1 MDMREIQVFR
11 AVMRAGTTSKAAHLL
26 GVSQPAVSQAI
37 RRLEEASELRL
48 FERVRGRLV
57 PTQEA
62 SALIEEVDR
71 CFSGFEMIEHRI
83 RSLKSFGLGRL
94 AVGSLPALGT
104 GFMPRAIAHFQL
116 ATRRVQLSF
125 QILSSREVYQ
135 RVLAGQ
141 LDFGLMA
148 DELDV
153 SGLEH
158 SEFLRMPGVIAMA
171 ASHPL
176 VRKPVIEP
184 ADLCAH
190 PFIALNPEDA
200 NRRRL
205 EAMLHE
211 QGCEV
216 SPILETPYSNTIC
229 ELAMHGLGMGMVHPL
244 MGLDYVGRGIVLR
257 PFALEAPFRT
267 LLVFRPGNP
276 LSENAKALLRSMRIQ
291 LEADLMRLGPMLK
304 SAATG

>member
-26 GVSQPAVSQAI
+26 GISQPAVSQAI
-37 RRLEEASELRL
+37 RRLETAAELRL

-94 AVGSLPALGT
+94 AIGALPALGT
-104 GFMPRAIAHFQL
+104 GFMPRAIAHFEL

-158 SEFLRMPGVIAMA
+158 SEFLRVPGVVAMA
-171 ASHPL
+171 ATHPL
-176 VRKPVIEP
+176 ARKPVITP
-184 ADLCAH
+184 ADLAAH

-200 NRRRL
+200 SRRRL
-205 EAMLHE
+205 EALLHE
-211 QGCEV
+211 QGHEI

-229 ELAMHGLGMGMVHPL
+229 ELAMRNLGMGLVHPV
-244 MGLDYVGRGIVLR
+244 MGLDYVQRGVVLR
-257 PFALEAPFRT
+257 PFALEVFFCT

-276 LSENAKALLRSMRIQ
+276 LSENAKAFLRSMRIQ
-291 LEADLMRLGPMLK
+291 LDADLAQLK
-304 SAATG
+304 PLLAPES